1 MKKTAP
7 AMKRPARQTPPLFTL
22 PRPLRLLQV
31 LQTLRFLQVFQTRQN
46 ALRIRR
52 ICRSALLL
60 AFVCFAWPAAAQG
73 YEFEREMP
81 RFLDR
86 IKEELDYPMA
96 WGRSPVRRF
105 SRWRRLA
112 RQCVFDAMQAPPRRS
127 EAWQAEV
134 VAEERREGY
143 IARRVA
149 FDLTAY
155 SRVEAYL
162 LLPDRPGPHPAVVL
176 LHDHGGHFTI
186 GKEKMIRPFAVPAER
201 IADADAWAA
210 GGYGGRYVGDFL
222 AAHGYAV
229 IAVDAL
235 FWGDRG
241 RKEGA
246 DGSRYADVAGN
257 MMMLG
262 RSLSAFMQWEDL
274 YTTEF
279 LASLPE
285 VDPARI
291 GCMGWSMGGYRA
303 WMLAAL
309 TDRIAAGAAVCWMNT
324 TGVQFSWEYGRER
337 GGFANMLP
345 GLRRWLDYPH
355 IASIACPKP
364 MLFINGR
371 RDKLF
376 PATGVEEAFRQMH
389 AVWEDRG
396 VGDRLE
402 TELWEMPHD
411 CGLRVQD
418 RLLEFFDKTLRKPR
432 NPEGPASPD
441 AKTRKGTNKGK
452 NR

>member
-1 MKKTAP
+1 
-7 AMKRPARQTPPLFTL
+7 MKRLSCRL
-22 PRPLRLLQV
+22 LRLG
-31 LQTLRFLQVFQTRQN
+31 
-46 ALRIRR
+46 
-52 ICRSALLL
+52 RSVLLL
-60 AFVCFAWPAAAQG
+60 LTVAAACPTAAQG

-105 SRWRRLA
+105 GRWRAKA
-112 RQCVFDAMQAPPRRS
+112 RQCVLAAMQAPPRRAA
-127 EAWQAEV
+127 AWRAEV

-143 IARRVA
+143 TARRVA

-162 LLPDRPGPHPAVVL
+162 LVPDRPGPHPAVVL
-176 LHDHGGHFTI
+176 LHDHGGHYTI
-186 GKEKMIRPFAVPAER
+186 GKEKMIRPFAVAAER
-201 IADADAWAA
+201 LADADGWVAR
-210 GGYGGRYVGDFL
+210 GYGGRYVGDFL
-222 AAHGYAV
+222 ASRGYVV

-235 FWGDRG
+235 CWGDRG
-241 RKEGA
+241 RREGA
-246 DGSRYADVAGN
+246 DGRRYADIAGN

-262 RSLSAFMQWEDL
+262 RSLSAFMNWEDL
-274 YTTEF
+274 YTVDF

-309 TDRIAAGAAVCWMNT
+309 TDRIAAGASVCWMNT
-324 TGVQFSWEYGRER
+324 TDVQFSWEYGRER
-337 GGFANMLP
+337 GGFPNMLP
-345 GLRRWLDYPH
+345 GLRRYLDYPH

-371 RDKLF
+371 QDKLF
-376 PATGVEEAFRQMH
+376 PPEGVEEAFRQMH
-389 AVWEDRG
+389 AVWDDRG

-411 CGLRVQD
+411 CGLKVQE
-418 RLLEFFDKTLRKPR
+418 RLLEFFDGALR
-432 NPEGPASPD
+432 
-441 AKTRKGTNKGK
+441 GK
-452 NR
+452 

>member
-1 MKKTAP
+1 MN
-7 AMKRPARQTPPLFTL
+7 
-22 PRPLRLLQV
+22 RLSHL
-31 LQTLRFLQVFQTRQN
+31 L
-46 ALRIRR
+46 LRIGG
-52 ICRSALLL
+52 SVMLLL
-60 AFVCFAWPAAAQG
+60 TVGGACPAAAQG

-81 RFLDR
+81 RFLDQ

-96 WGRSPVRRF
+96 WGRSPIRRF
-105 SRWRRLA
+105 GRWRAKA
-112 RQCVFDAMQAPPRRS
+112 RQCVFEAMQAPPRRS
-127 EAWQAEV
+127 VAWRAEV
-134 VAEERREGY
+134 MAEEHREGY
-143 IARRVA
+143 TARRMA

-162 LLPDRPGPHPAVVL
+162 LVPDRPGPHPAVVL
-176 LHDHGGHFTI
+176 LHDHGGHYTI
-186 GKEKMIRPFAVPAER
+186 GKEKMIRPFAVPAEKL
-201 IADADAWAA
+201 ADADSWVA

-222 AAHGYAV
+222 ASRGYVV

-235 FWGDRG
+235 CWGDRG
-241 RKEGA
+241 RREGA
-246 DGSRYADVAGN
+246 DGRRYADIAGN

-262 RSLSAFMQWEDL
+262 RSLSAFMNWEDL

-324 TGVQFSWEYGRER
+324 TEVQFSWKYGRER

-345 GLRRWLDYPH
+345 GLRRYLDYPH

-376 PATGVEEAFRQMH
+376 PPEGVEEAFRQMH
-389 AVWEDRG
+389 AVWNDRG
-396 VGDRLE
+396 VGDRLQ
-402 TELWEMPHD
+402 TELWDMPHD
-411 CGLRVQD
+411 CGIEVQD
-418 RLLEFFDKTLRKPR
+418 RMLEFFDKALR
-432 NPEGPASPD
+432 
-441 AKTRKGTNKGK
+441 GK
-452 NR
+452 

>member
-1 MKKTAP
+1 
-7 AMKRPARQTPPLFTL
+7 MKRPALKFHPLFKL
-22 PRPLRLLQV
+22 LRLLQALQILQNRQV
-31 LQTLRFLQVFQTRQN
+31 LQPRQPR
-46 ALRIRR
+46 LFRR

-60 AFVCFAWPAAAQG
+60 AFVCFARPAAAQG

-105 SRWRRLA
+105 DRWRRLA

-143 IARRVA
+143 TARRVA
-149 FDLTAY
+149 FNLTAY

-186 GKEKMIRPFAVPAER
+186 GKEKMIRPFAVPDER
-201 IADADAWAA
+201 LADADAWAA

-222 AAHGYAV
+222 AARGYAV

-246 DGSRYADVAGN
+246 DGNRYADVAGN

-285 VDPARI
+285 IDPARI

-371 RDKLF
+371 RDRLF

-389 AVWEDRG
+389 AVWDDRG

-402 TELWEMPHD
+402 TELWDMPHD
-411 CGLRVQD
+411 CGLQVQD
-418 RLLEFFDKTLRKPR
+418 RLLEFFDKTLRQPQAPR
-432 NPEGPASPD
+432 TTPLHRARKHEG
-441 AKTRKGTNKGK
+441 AKAKGK

>member
-1 MKKTAP
+1 MKQPAP
-7 AMKRPARQTPPLFTL
+7 KSPFFT
-22 PRPLRLLQV
+22 PLRPRSPRG
-31 LQTLRFLQVFQTRQN
+31 LRFL
-46 ALRIRR
+46 R
-52 ICRSALLL
+52 ICRSLLLL
-60 AFVCFAWPAAAQG
+60 AFICLAWPAVAQG

-105 SRWRRLA
+105 SRWRKQA

-127 EAWQAEV
+127 DAWHAEV
-134 VAEERREGY
+134 VAEEQREGY
-143 IARRVA
+143 TARRVA

-186 GKEKMIRPFAVPAER
+186 GKEKMIRPFDVPAER
-201 IADADAWAA
+201 LADADAWAA

-222 AAHGYAV
+222 AANGYAV

-235 FWGDRG
+235 YWGDRG

-309 TDRIAAGAAVCWMNT
+309 TDRIAAGVSVCWMNT

-371 RDKLF
+371 QDKLF

-389 AVWEDRG
+389 AVWDDRG

-418 RLLEFFDKTLRKPR
+418 RLLEFFNRALRKQ
-432 NPEGPASPD
+432 
-441 AKTRKGTNKGK
+441 
-452 NR
+452 